1 MGYKLGILISGNG
14 SNMLNIIEASKK
26 KLIKSKVATVV
37 SNNPLALGIQKAS
50 KKGIDVKI
58 INQKKYSHIYDFES
72 SLSKYL
78 LKKRVDLICLAGFMR
93 VLSKDFVKEWNNK
106 IINIHPSLLPAFKG
120 LNPHERAIRE
130 GVRFSGCTV
139 HFVSNKVD
147 SGKIIDQEIVKVF
160 KSDNAVSLQKKILMK
175 EHKLYIK
182 VLNYLEK
189 NNGQIRQ

>member
-14 SNMLNIIEASKK
+14 SNMLNIIEASKQ

-37 SNNPLALGIQKAS
+37 SNNPLALGIKKAS

-58 INQKKYSHIYDFES
+58 INQNKYSNIYDFEK

-78 LKKRVDLICLAGFMR
+78 SKKKVELICLAGFMK
-93 VLSKDFVKEWNNK
+93 VLSKDFVKKWNNK

-120 LNPHERAIRE
+120 LNTHERAIQE

-139 HFVSNKVD
+139 HFVNKKID
-147 SGKIIDQEIVKVF
+147 SGKIIDQEIVKVL
-160 KSDNAVSLQKKILMK
+160 KSDNACSLQKKILMK
-175 EHKLYIK
+175 EHKLYIR
-182 VLNYLEK
+182 VLKYLEK
-189 NNGQIRQ
+189 NHGKI